1 MLGNLCNQL
10 SIALFGYKYKEET
23 NIHTHRGTIDKKEY
37 LRKKN
42 KHGRGYIRKGVTHGQ
57 KTYARHDL
65 HEKDTY
71 MQRKQP
77 ERREIILMEKRCTQD
92 KPYTERGYKR
102 RGERGHRREDM
113 L

>member
-42 KHGRGYIRKGVTHGQ
+42 KHGRGYIRKGATHGQ

-65 HEKDTY
+65 HEKDEKTN
-71 MQRKQP
+71 RE
-77 ERREIILMEKRCTQD
+77 ERDNTHGEER
-92 KPYTERGYKR
+92 YTRQAIHGK
-102 RGERGHRREDM
+102 GT
-113 L
+113 